1 MQDIEAEQLRAFGDY
16 VRAQR
21 KLAQVSQRNVAR
33 TAGFSDSYLSQ
44 LERGMYMPSAPTV
57 HALAHAIGIPPSVLF
72 AQLGLREDDGR
83 DEGSRAEGSRV
94 EDAILADP
102 QLSPAQREAL
112 LSVYRSYI
120 ALGRQ

>member
-1 MQDIEAEQLRAFGDY
+1 MQDVEAEQLRVFGDY

-33 TAGFSDSYLSQ
+33 NAGFSDSYLSQ

-57 HALAHAIGIPPSVLF
+57 HALAHAIGISPSVLF
-72 AQLGLREDDGR
+72 AQLGLREGDGSDD
-83 DEGSRAEGSRV
+83 ESRV
-94 EDAILADP
+94 EDAILEDP

-120 ALGRQ
+120 ALGKQ